1 MYDLDYDKIDIE
13 RLRSDLADEFGAATY
28 SGFPV
33 AMVDIFDLDNA
44 TDEEVIGKAL
54 NMGYDLSDNRS
65 YTRSTG

>member
-1 MYDLDYDKIDIE
+1 MYGIDESEYDIE
-13 RLRSDLADEFGAATY
+13 RLKSDLADEFKAADN

-54 NMGYDLSDNRS
+54 NMGYDLDS
-65 YTRSTG
+65 YRISREY

>member
-1 MYDLDYDKIDIE
+1 MYGIDESEYDIE
-13 RLRSDLADEFGAATY
+13 RLRSDLVDEFGAAAN

-54 NMGYDLSDNRS
+54 NMGYDLDKYQKNKNF
-65 YTRSTG
+65 